1 MKITI
6 EVSPEIASKLLK
18 LALKEKS
25 SISEL
30 VTKLIIKLSTKTH
43 VNKYKP

>member
-25 SISEL
+25 SISTLVSEL
-30 VTKLIIKLSTKTH
+30 IVKLSNKQH
-43 VNKYKP
+43 RNKYKP